1 MKPEKR
7 RETLGNAGKRQ
18 YPHKTSRMVDW
29 LVDLRLDYQG
39 VPLRTR
45 FRRLVWGI
53 VLGVALVGWVVVSG
67 YWTGALP

>member
-1 MKPEKR
+1 M
-7 RETLGNAGKRQ
+7 
-18 YPHKTSRMVDW
+18 RMQHLLYW
-29 LVDLRLDYQG
+29 LLDYQC

>member
-1 MKPEKR
+1 
-7 RETLGNAGKRQ
+7 
-18 YPHKTSRMVDW
+18 MVD
-29 LVDLRLDYQG
+29 LLIVLRLDYQC

-45 FRRLVWGI
+45 LRRLVWGI